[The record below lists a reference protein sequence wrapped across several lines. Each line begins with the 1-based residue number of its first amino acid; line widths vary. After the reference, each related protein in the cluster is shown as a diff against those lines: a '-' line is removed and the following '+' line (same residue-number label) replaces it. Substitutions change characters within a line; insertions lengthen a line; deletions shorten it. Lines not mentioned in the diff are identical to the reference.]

1 MSTDSMRALALFE
14 TWVRRL
20 NSLFAVIAR
29 ILVMAIVVVIIL
41 AIVTREMG
49 IGLIWANDVAQIAFV
64 YVAFLSFG
72 PALQTGHHVT
82 VELFEPIVP
91 APLRRHLDTVA
102 AFACLLFGSVFLYQ
116 LWNLTGRAFAD
127 DRMANMAIS
136 IELKWI
142 QVAGPLGV
150 ALFCLTALQQ
160 LISSIVRGGQRRER
174 TGGHA

>member
-1 MSTDSMRALALFE
+1 MSPVSMRALALFE
-14 TWVRRL
+14 TWVKRL
-20 NSLFAVIAR
+20 NDLFTVIAR
-29 ILVMAIVVVIIL
+29 ILVTVIVAVIIVAIV
-41 AIVTREMG
+41 AREMG

-91 APLRRHLDTVA
+91 AALRRHLDKVA

-127 DRMANMAIS
+127 GRMANMAIS

-142 QVAGPLGV
+142 LVAGPIGV
-150 ALFCLTALQQ
+150 ALFCVTALQQ
-160 LISSIVRGGQRRER
+160 LVSSIARGQQHRQG

>member
-1 MSTDSMRALALFE
+1 MSSDSMRALAMFE

-20 NSLFAVIAR
+20 NNLFTFIAR
-29 ILVMAIVVVIIL
+29 VLVMVIVVVIIL

-72 PALQTGHHVT
+72 PALQTGQHVT

-91 APLRRHLDTVA
+91 APLRKHLDAIA

-127 DRMANMAIS
+127 GRMANMAIS

-160 LISSIVRGGQRRER
+160 LISSIVRGERRR
-174 TGGHA
+174 QGTGGHA

>member
-1 MSTDSMRALALFE
+1 MSTDLMRALAQFE
-14 TWVRRL
+14 TWVKRL
-20 NSLFAVIAR
+20 NNLFAIFAR
-29 ILVMAIVVVIIL
+29 ILVMVIVVVIVVT
-41 AIVTREMG
+41 IVTREMG

-91 APLRRHLDTVA
+91 APLRKHLDTVA

-116 LWNLTGRAFAD
+116 LWYLTGRAFAD

-142 QVAGPLGV
+142 QVAGPIGV

-160 LISSIVRGGQRRER
+160 LISSIVRGEQRREG